1 MGGWLLVLQTCTL
14 SPEST
19 SNMKAV
25 ILLIV
30 ASVAFAQEGKILEWT
45 ITGNAFEACVAPR
58 EALTFVWDGPF
69 HNVEKVNKAGY
80 DNCDGFDNTEGVEGP
95 YVFSN
100 RNEGTYYFVCGVG
113 GHCAGGNQK
122 AKVTVS
128 KTC

>member
-1 MGGWLLVLQTCTL
+1 MC
-14 SPEST
+14 
-19 SNMKAV
+19 
-25 ILLIV
+25 
-30 ASVAFAQEGKILEWT
+30 
-45 ITGNAFEACVAPR
+45 R
-58 EALTFVWDGPF
+58 
-69 HNVEKVNKAGY
+69 Y

-100 RNEGTYYFVCGVG
+100 RNEGTYYFVCGVRDIFFLKYLFIFLNFEVG